1 MNTRFEIENTKF
13 AGVKLITPFCAE
25 DIRGCFIK
33 DYSKEIF
40 ESWGISHELKE
51 VFYTVS
57 HSGVMRAIHFQR
69 EKEQAKLVRC
79 IKGKIYDVVVDLR
92 KDSPTLGQWEGFELS
107 GDNRREILVPEHF
120 GHGYLVIEDAV
131 VSYKCA
137 EKFYGEFDDGIIWN
151 DVDIHIKWPTD
162 LVSRIIL
169 SDRDKNLQSF
179 RQFQNTYL

>member
-79 IKGKIYDVVVDLR
+79 IKGKIY
-92 KDSPTLGQWEGFELS
+92 E
-107 GDNRREILVPEHF
+107 
-120 GHGYLVIEDAV
+120 
-131 VSYKCA
+131 
-137 EKFYGEFDDGIIWN
+137 
-151 DVDIHIKWPTD
+151 
-162 LVSRIIL
+162 
-169 SDRDKNLQSF
+169 
-179 RQFQNTYL
+179 